1 MTHITYENVD
11 VDLNRDLDNLN
22 KWLISNKLS
31 LNTAKTEFML
41 IGS

>member
-1 MTHITYENVD
+1 MNHITYENVD
-11 VDLNRDLDNLN
+11 VDMNRDLDNLN

-31 LNTAKTEFML
+31 LNTAKTEFIL

>member
-1 MTHITYENVD
+1 MNHITYENVD

-31 LNTAKTEFML
+31 LNTAKTEFKL
-41 IGS
+41 IVS

>member
-1 MTHITYENVD
+1 MNHITYENVD

-31 LNTAKTEFML
+31 LNTAKTEFIL

>member
-1 MTHITYENVD
+1 MNHITYENAD

-41 IGS
+41 IVS